1 MERLNIQLN
10 YKMLSIIEYL
20 LYCGGGLKKLLVSNN
35 YPSLVIS
42 LILTFQ
48 INNF

>member
-10 YKMLSIIEYL
+10 CKMLSIIENL
-20 LYCGGGLKKLLVSNN
+20 LYCGGGLKKLLVFNN

-42 LILTFQ
+42 L
-48 INNF
+48 NFDISHK

>member
-20 LYCGGGLKKLLVSNN
+20 LYCESGLKKLLVSNN

-42 LILTFQ
+42 F
-48 INNF
+48 NFDISNK

>member
-1 MERLNIQLN
+1 MERLNIKLN

-42 LILTFQ
+42 L
-48 INNF
+48 NFDISNK